1 MMVIMHKCNV
11 QTAVHTA
18 ELEWSV
24 TVSEWL
30 GVAVQQQIFR
40 LLVAARAE
48 ATTATAET
56 IRFFFCF
63 QHQSSCTSNSG
74 LGSSPCSQSR

>member
-24 TVSEWL
+24 TVSECL

-56 IRFFFCF
+56 I
-63 QHQSSCTSNSG
+63 SCNIKAVLQATAVSAV
-74 LGSSPCSQSR
+74 LHAHSQR